1 MQQRLNNFDKIR
13 SEKAP
18 VNIPVTL
25 LLDNINIYRG
35 NKRHHRIFKILGPT
49 MWNFTVRG
57 AIIPNCDGVRD
68 MIDDPKMTQEPQK
81 QLTTLKP
88 EDLFIGMFIE
98 HMLQYQSF

>member
-1 MQQRLNNFDKIR
+1 M
-13 SEKAP
+13 
-18 VNIPVTL
+18 
-25 LLDNINIYRG
+25 YRG

-57 AIIPNCDGVRD
+57 AIIPNCDGVCD

-88 EDLFIGMFIE
+88 EAFSLVCLLSICCNILKQKLYE
-98 HMLQYQSF
+98 H

>member
-1 MQQRLNNFDKIR
+1 MQQRLDNFDKII

-18 VNIPVTL
+18 VNIPVIL
-25 LLDNINIYRG
+25 LLDNINMYRG
-35 NKRHHRIFKILGPT
+35 NKRHHRIYKILGPT

-57 AIIPNCDGVRD
+57 AIIPNCDGVCD

-88 EDLFIGMFIE
+88 EDLLIGMFIE
-98 HMLQYQSF
+98 HML

>member
-1 MQQRLNNFDKIR
+1 MQQRLDSFDKII

-18 VNIPVTL
+18 VNIPVIL
-25 LLDNINIYRG
+25 LLDNINMYRG

-49 MWNFTVRG
+49 MWNFTVCG
-57 AIIPNCDGVRD
+57 AIIPNCDGVHD
-68 MIDDPKMTQEPQK
+68 MIHDPKMAQEPQK

-98 HMLQYQSF
+98 HMM

>member
-1 MQQRLNNFDKIR
+1 MQQRLDNFDKII

-18 VNIPVTL
+18 VNIPVIL
-25 LLDNINIYRG
+25 LLDNINMYRV

-88 EDLFIGMFIE
+88 ENLFIGMFIE
-98 HMLQYQSF
+98 HML